1 MNFAIW
7 IGLLIDTAL
16 LVWFVISV
24 RQINR
29 YLRRI
34 ALSLPV
40 SPEQMRLINE
50 TISIEELMSLFEKSG
65 GTISAEVDAIEGLP
79 TRERIALSN
88 THHVD
93 WEVVKILERSEYE
106 MLLILTSRRTSNP

>member
-7 IGLLIDTAL
+7 IGLLIDAAL

-24 RQINR
+24 REIKG

-40 SPEQMRLINE
+40 SPEQMKLING
-50 TISIEELMSLFEKSG
+50 TISTEELMSLFEKSG
-65 GTISAEVDAIEGLP
+65 GTISAEVKAFEGLP
-79 TRERIALSN
+79 TSEFMALSN
-88 THHVD
+88 TNHVD
-93 WEVVKILERSEYE
+93 REVVKILQGRESDV
-106 MLLILTSRRTSNP
+106 LLILKSRRTSNP

>member
-7 IGLLIDTAL
+7 AGLLIDAAL

-24 RQINR
+24 REIKG

-40 SPEQMRLINE
+40 SPEQMKLING
-50 TISIEELMSLFEKSG
+50 TISIEELLSLFEKSG
-65 GTISAEVDAIEGLP
+65 GTISAEVVAIKGLP
-79 TRERIALSN
+79 PREYMALSN
-88 THHVD
+88 TNRVD
-93 WEVVKILERSEYE
+93 REVIKILERSEDE
-106 MLLILTSRRTSNP
+106 VLLILKSRRTSNP